1 MEALENALDSYN
13 NACNDIFDK
22 YMDMNPV
29 DAINEMKQ
37 ITPKDVYNGLVNSC
51 GIPRHIWKHLVKNKT
66 PFPGGRSFIVPAAG
80 GSFADT
86 DRLFREESPKLYKKI
101 IFHLVECASRLDPE
115 EPKSIEA
122 VANYLTKNAERLNS
136 HNENAA
142 TRAIKYRLVK
152 SGALDDT
159 LEKAQAEISQAAAGG
174 LSIANLGDRGALSI
188 MDLDENKLKISKKR
202 LMAMI
207 QEELRDI
214 FSEELGDGMVQDPI
228 SPSGQMVSREELIND
243 MRDGLELC
251 FTKLEDPDG
260 IDYELVILLGNA
272 LKRAQVLSGEEYP

>member
-1 MEALENALDSYN
+1 
-13 NACNDIFDK
+13 
-22 YMDMNPV
+22 
-29 DAINEMKQ
+29 
-37 ITPKDVYNGLVNSC
+37 
-51 GIPRHIWKHLVKNKT
+51 
-66 PFPGGRSFIVPAAG
+66 

-86 DRLFREESPKLYKKI
+86 DELFRNGAQKLRDKI
-101 IFHLVECASRLDPE
+101 VFHLEECEERLNPE
-115 EPKSIEA
+115 DPKSIEA
-122 VANYLTKNAERLNS
+122 VSNYLTKNAERLNS

-142 TRAIKYRLVK
+142 TRTIKYSLVRTK
-152 SGALDDT
+152 SLKDI
-159 LEKAQAEISQAAAGG
+159 LKKAQAEISQAAAGG
-174 LSIANLGDRGALSI
+174 LSMANLGDRGALSI
-188 MDLDENKLKISKKR
+188 IDLDENKLKISKKR

-207 QEELRDI
+207 QEELKDI
-214 FSEELGDGMVQDPI
+214 FSEELGGGMVQDPI